1 MLAQLSVLPGGNGS
15 IKTVMS
21 YREGY
26 EKHKQADIDTQDRCC
41 ASVGSSQL
49 RENSMWTR
57 NWQAGN
63 QPSCYELCCGSSASL
78 YTSSPLQL
86 YLLSIHPSL
95 PSSPSPLAV
104 DARCIIILTE
114 GANII
119 SNTPLYRQTI
129 AVVNFQLYW
138 SAKETLTTQL
148 TLMTPTHFH
157 VLGSCFYDPI
167 FD

>member
-57 NWQAGN
+57 NWQAGR
-63 QPSCYELCCGSSASL
+63 QSTVMLWTLLWFLCLTVYILPSS
-78 YTSSPLQL
+78 TIFT
-86 YLLSIHPSL
+86 IHPSL

-119 SNTPLYRQTI
+119 SNAPLYRQTI
-129 AVVNFQLYW
+129 AGVNFQLYW